1 VKPNDALFRR
11 EAARLLATLTRAFG
25 VENLALAEDVVQET
39 LANAFEAW
47 SYNGVPAH
55 YSALLARA
63 AKNRALDVFRRER
76 TVRKFAPELGRLIE
90 SEWTLRPAVDAM
102 FLPDALK
109 DDELRM
115 MFTCCH
121 PRLAEDVQVA
131 LVLHLLC
138 ALGVDEIASAFL
150 VSPAAMEKRLSRGKK
165 LLAESGPL
173 FELTAADFLPR
184 LSAVHRALYLL
195 FSEGYHG
202 ASARAVVREEL
213 CWDAMRLV
221 RLLVDHAP
229 AATPAT
235 YALAALMWLLAA
247 RLPARIDDAGNLKD
261 LFEQDRSRWDEA
273 LLAEGTRL
281 LEQSASGEVLTEY
294 HIEAGIAG
302 LHATAA
308 SASETRWEQ
317 IVQLYDVLLRIRP
330 SPVVALNRGMA
341 IAQHEGPAKA
351 LEAVRAIADAN
362 RLAAYPFYPA
372 VLGELELRSGRID
385 VARGHFEQARRLARN
400 EGERRFLDDRLEKC
414 AAMAHS

>member
-1 VKPNDALFRR
+1 MKPNDALFRR

-261 LFEQDRSRWDEA
+261 LFEQDRSRWDEP